1 MLHKGVFSI
10 RALLLLA
17 VFSEVLGENTG
28 QHKLCSS
35 LVKLKDSAILLAS
48 TELFPEQV
56 S

>member
-1 MLHKGVFSI
+1 MLHEGMFSI
-10 RALLLLA
+10 RTLLLLA
-17 VFSEVLGENTG
+17 VFLEVLGENRG

-48 TELFPEQV
+48 PELFPEQV